1 MRTVDQFIEEARLVR
16 FKTLRELNTA
26 FSIWLEE
33 GYNHHSHSALTTEDG
48 TLQTPA
54 QVFNT
59 NATKLRFVSME
70 ELRDA
75 FMWEDD
81 RVVRKDGCISLHSID
96 FDAGPEFVG
105 KKIEVR
111 YDRINPEFVE
121 VWDNGK
127 KVKTIY
133 PKGAR
138 LQVMD
143 SPPGLE
149 SIDPPKTSRLLD
161 VLEKQDKGRRKQ
173 ELGAI
178 SFRKLGGPSDV

>member
-81 RVVRKDGCISLHSID
+81 RVVRKDGCLSLHNIE

-105 KKIEVR
+105 KKVEVR
-111 YDRINPEFVE
+111 YDRINPPEFVE

-143 SPPGLE
+143 SSPVLD
-149 SIDPPKTSRLLD
+149 STDPPKTSRLLD
-161 VLEKQDKGRRKQ
+161 VLENRIR
-173 ELGAI
+173 GAQKA
-178 SFRKLGGPSDV
+178 RVRCYLLP